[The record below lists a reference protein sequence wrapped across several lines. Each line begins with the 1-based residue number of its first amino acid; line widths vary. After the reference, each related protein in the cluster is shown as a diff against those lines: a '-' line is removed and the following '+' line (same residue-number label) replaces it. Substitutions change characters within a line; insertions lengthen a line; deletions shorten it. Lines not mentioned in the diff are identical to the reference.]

1 MTSKVLLR
9 LAGVLGAALL
19 SATVAAV
26 PAQAALDAGQPVDI
40 QLRGYS
46 STGAE
51 TQVGRMTG
59 TVRFDNGNSL
69 FRLDVTVERQSSY
82 VDSKVRI
89 DVNGSSHEHVYQS
102 GVIARDF
109 PYGGTVH
116 NVQLTLEGLY
126 YDGATN
132 RTKTVTRS
140 AFYDNPFN

>member
-9 LAGVLGAALL
+9 SAGVLGAALL
-19 SATVAAV
+19 CATVAAV
-26 PAQAALDAGQPVDI
+26 PAQAVLGSGQPVNV
-40 QLRGYS
+40 QLHGYS
-46 STGAE
+46 STGTQ

-59 TVRFDNGNSL
+59 SIRFDSGNSL

-89 DVNGSSHEHVYQS
+89 DVNGSTHEHVYQS

-126 YDGATN
+126 YDSETN
-132 RTKTVTRS
+132 TTKTVKRTAS
-140 AFYDNPFN
+140 YDNPFN